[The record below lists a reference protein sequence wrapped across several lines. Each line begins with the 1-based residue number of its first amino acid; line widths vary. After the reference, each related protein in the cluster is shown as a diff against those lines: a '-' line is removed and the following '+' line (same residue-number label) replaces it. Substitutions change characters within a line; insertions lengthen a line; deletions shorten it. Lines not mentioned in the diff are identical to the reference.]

1 MPLSLDVGEDC
12 LGVQRSK
19 QLLGEMESLEGGPER
34 MQKIQ
39 LKNRIG
45 WWTPDLKAT
54 CIKDGKEFVLLRCRR
69 KVRHKGDIPLW
80 IEEGSREIVIPY
92 SHDGNLKNGW
102 KFKA

>member
-1 MPLSLDVGEDC
+1 LAGAEVYREVP
-12 LGVQRSK
+12 RSK
-19 QLLGEMESLEGGPER
+19 LLLGETESLEGGPER

-69 KVRHKGDIPLW
+69 KVRHKEDIPLW
-80 IEEGSREIVIPY
+80 IEEGTREIVIPY

-102 KFKA
+102 KLKA